1 MTYHMVHHVQQ
12 QPRAFIL
19 PQQSAEEAGLVN
31 DAIVYPAKTL
41 LAVCAHL
48 NGHAL
53 LTPYQSNATPQP
65 IVYPDEWATWY
76 RKKHVGFTVCWY
88 LACDD

>member
-1 MTYHMVHHVQQ
+1 MTYHMVHHAQQ

-31 DAIVYPAKTL
+31 GAIVYPAKSL

-48 NGHAL
+48 NGHTL
-53 LTPYQSNATPQP
+53 YNTFP
-65 IVYPDEWATWY
+65 
-76 RKKHVGFTVCWY
+76 K
-88 LACDD
+88 